1 MGVRENKVEKYLDKK
16 VTDIGGLTPASGS
29 ALVVMV

>member
-16 VTDIGGLTPASGS
+16 SQTSVVSLASGS